1 MTTRNCSF
9 VSSLES
15 TSAVPLRSV
24 FEVRLLEE
32 RPGFISFQVRGKG
45 AQRLFEN
52 ESGGHRWQRTPP
64 TEKRGR
70 VHTSTITVATLRE
83 DPGPLGGS
91 SVEELP
97 EHELELRTFRGSGP
111 GGQHKQ
117 KNETGVEIRHLPT
130 GLKARVDGRSQ
141 HQNKQDALTLLK
153 ARIAAAHNEQRS
165 ASERV
170 LRQSQV
176 GTGMRGDKRRTI
188 RQQDGT
194 VKDHITGQQWKYSDY
209 IKGNW

>member
-1 MTTRNCSF
+1 M
-9 VSSLES
+9 
-15 TSAVPLRSV
+15 
-24 FEVRLLEE
+24 
-32 RPGFISFQVRGKG
+32 
-45 AQRLFEN
+45 
-52 ESGGHRWQRTPP
+52 
-64 TEKRGR
+64 
-70 VHTSTITVATLRE
+70 
-83 DPGPLGGS
+83 
-91 SVEELP
+91 
-97 EHELELRTFRGSGP
+97 
-111 GGQHKQ
+111 
-117 KNETGVEIRHLPT
+117 
-130 GLKARVDGRSQ
+130 DGRSQ